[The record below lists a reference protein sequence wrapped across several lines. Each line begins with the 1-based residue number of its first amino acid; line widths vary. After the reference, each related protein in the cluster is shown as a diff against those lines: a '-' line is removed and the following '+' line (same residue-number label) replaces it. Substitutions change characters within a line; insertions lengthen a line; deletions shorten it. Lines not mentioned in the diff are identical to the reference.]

1 MILDKKYAVV
11 LGIVAAILFLLLG
24 WVLWRINSLLTFEER
39 MTTIEK
45 KSDADGKVLYDVV
58 RYLQSQQNQLPR

>member
-1 MILDKKYAVV
+1 MILDKKYAIV
-11 LGIVAAILFLLLG
+11 LGIVAAILFLILG